1 MEQNLSLFETR
12 VLGCLFEKAV
22 TTPDYY
28 PLTSNGLLSA
38 CNQKSNRDPVLA
50 MSDNDLQNTLD
61 ELNKKRLVTVES
73 GFGSRVNKYAHRF
86 CNTEFGEL
94 KLSDAEL
101 AIIGVLFLR
110 GPQTPGELRTRTQRL
125 HEFADVTEVEACL
138 DAMSQRATPLV
149 KKLAR
154 QAGKRESRY
163 VHLFSE
169 VNEAEL
175 TVASVASENLG
186 NDNSRL
192 EQLESE
198 VAVLKQTVAE
208 LQQKI
213 SDLLD

>member
-38 CNQKSNRDPVLA
+38 CNQKSNREPVLE
-50 MSDNDLQNTLD
+50 MTDGELQTTLD

-94 KLSDAEL
+94 KLSKAEL
-101 AIIGVLFLR
+101 AIVCVLFLR
-110 GPQTPGELRTRTQRL
+110 GAQTPGELRTRTQRL
-125 HEFADVTEVEACL
+125 HEFTDVTAVEATL
-138 DAMSQRATPLV
+138 EAMAKRTTPLV
-149 KKLAR
+149 QKLAR
-154 QAGKRESRY
+154 QAGKREHRY

-169 VNEAEL
+169 LSETATVAVEREVQVHERTKIAEL
-175 TVASVASENLG
+175 EQEVLQLKAQVAL
-186 NDNSRL
+186 
-192 EQLESE
+192 
-198 VAVLKQTVAE
+198 
-208 LQQKI
+208 LQQQ
-213 SDLLD
+213 LANAQA

>member
-38 CNQKSNRDPVLA
+38 CNQKSNREPVLE
-50 MSDNDLQNTLD
+50 MTDSELQTTLD

-94 KLSDAEL
+94 KLSKAEL
-101 AIIGVLFLR
+101 AIVCVLFLR
-110 GPQTPGELRTRTQRL
+110 GAQTPGELRTRTQRL
-125 HEFADVTEVEACL
+125 HEFADVAAVEATL
-138 DAMSQRATPLV
+138 ESMAQRATPLV
-149 KKLAR
+149 QKLAR
-154 QAGKRESRY
+154 QAGKREHRY

-169 VNEAEL
+169 LSDEAVTVGVEREVQAHERTKIAEL
-175 TVASVASENLG
+175 EQEVSQLKAQVAL
-186 NDNSRL
+186 
-192 EQLESE
+192 
-198 VAVLKQTVAE
+198 
-208 LQQKI
+208 LQQQ
-213 SDLLD
+213 LANAQA